1 MFHRVCRSQ
10 VSGLQVESCLRLILG
25 LVCNVHKIKAH
36 LRPAD
41 LGPVDLRPIFSSDR
55 AFNSIH
61 RGNMAKAVRKLRRS
75 LIGQEAFMIYFTEL
89 INLPT
94 HDAKGEY
101 LGHLV
106 DLGINPSLNPLLVE
120 YFFILTAKKKV
131 LCVSREQISTISVR
145 AIQTSVP
152 AIEIQSSAP
161 DEGVINIKKDVL
173 DQQIIDVNDQK
184 VVRVIDVDFDI
195 QPNIQHTELRI
206 VSVNVGAAAAARRL
220 LQGIFAKHRI
230 RTITS
235 FLPTKTIPWEFVNL
249 IEPDPARR
257 VKLRISYNKLAELHP
272 ADLADI
278 LEELS
283 RDEQRSVI
291 ESLDDETAAEAV
303 SEIPTRMQV
312 ALLNSLSAGRAA
324 DIVEE
329 MAPDEA
335 ADVLQELPPETSA
348 EVLAHMETEEANEV
362 RELLGFEENTAG
374 GLMTTEF
381 IVLEETATVEA
392 AIEALK
398 SFSGSLETISSV
410 FTIAH
415 NLALTGALPL
425 GRLLVSDRNESLE
438 SLITDSVIFAP
449 FHADEKTVINM
460 FHKYNLLTLP
470 VVDDNNRLLGVI
482 TADDVLELVVKDN

>member
-1 MFHRVCRSQ
+1 
-10 VSGLQVESCLRLILG
+10 
-25 LVCNVHKIKAH
+25 
-36 LRPAD
+36 
-41 LGPVDLRPIFSSDR
+41 
-55 AFNSIH
+55 
-61 RGNMAKAVRKLRRS
+61 
-75 LIGQEAFMIYFTEL
+75 MIYFTEL
-89 INLPT
+89 ENLPT

-101 LGHLV
+101 LGRLV
-106 DLGINPSLNPLLVE
+106 DLAINPSQNSFQVA
-120 YFFILTAKKKV
+120 YFYVMTPKKT
-131 LCVSREQISTISVR
+131 LMCIPHDQISTISVR
-145 AIQTSVP
+145 AAQTSIP
-152 AIEIQSSAP
+152 AAEIRGAAP
-161 DEGVINIKKDVL
+161 DEGLICIKKDVL

-195 QPNIQHTELRI
+195 QPNHKHTELRI
-206 VSVNVGAAAAARRL
+206 VAVNVGAAAAARRL
-220 LQGIFAKHRI
+220 LQGLFAKHRI

-235 FLPTKTIPWEFVNL
+235 VLPTKTIPWEFVNL

-257 VKLRISYNKLAELHP
+257 VKLRISYNRLAELHP

-312 ALLNSLSAGRAA
+312 ALLNSLSAGKAA

-335 ADVLQELPPETSA
+335 ADVLQELPPETTA
-348 EVLAHMETEEANEV
+348 EVLANMDAEEAEEV

-374 GLMTTEF
+374 GFMTNEF
-381 IVLEETATVEA
+381 IVLQETATVEA

-398 SFSGSLETISSV
+398 NFTGALETIHAV
-410 FTIAH
+410 YLVEQNLVLTRVVP
-415 NLALTGALPL
+415 LALLLISDKDAPL
-425 GRLLVSDRNESLE
+425 NSLVSDPV
-438 SLITDSVIFAP
+438 ISVP
-449 FHADEKTVINM
+449 FHADKKTVINM

-470 VVDDNNRLLGVI
+470 VVDDNDRLLGVV
-482 TADDVLELVVKDN
+482 TADDVLELVIKEK

>member
-1 MFHRVCRSQ
+1 M
-10 VSGLQVESCLRLILG
+10 
-25 LVCNVHKIKAH
+25 
-36 LRPAD
+36 
-41 LGPVDLRPIFSSDR
+41 IF
-55 AFNSIH
+55 
-61 RGNMAKAVRKLRRS
+61 
-75 LIGQEAFMIYFTEL
+75 FTEL
-89 INLPT
+89 ENLPA

-106 DLGINPSLNPLLVE
+106 DLAINPSQNSFQVA
-120 YFFILTAKKKV
+120 YFYIMTPKRQLMCIA
-131 LCVSREQISTISVR
+131 REQMSTISVT
-145 AIQTSVP
+145 AAQTSVP
-152 AIEIQSSAP
+152 AGEIRCSAP
-161 DEGVINIKKDVL
+161 DEGLICIKKDVL

-195 QPNIQHTELRI
+195 EPSEKHTELRI
-206 VSVNVGAAAAARRL
+206 LAVNVGAAAAVRRL
-220 LQGIFAKHRI
+220 LQGFVAKHRI

-235 FLPTKTIPWEFVNL
+235 VLPTKTIPWEFVNL

-257 VKLRISYNKLAELHP
+257 VKLRISYNRLEKLHP

-283 RDEQRSVI
+283 RDEQRSLI
-291 ESLDDETAAEAV
+291 ESLDEEIAAEAV

-312 ALLNSLSAGRAA
+312 ALLNSLSAGKAA

-348 EVLAHMETEEANEV
+348 EVLANMEAKEANEV

-381 IVLEETATVEA
+381 IVLLETATVESA
-392 AIEALK
+392 AEALRN
-398 SFSGSLETISSV
+398 FSGPLESVHAIYLIDTSLVLTRV
-410 FTIAH
+410 VP
-415 NLALTGALPL
+415 LAL
-425 GRLLVSDRNESLE
+425 LLVADRNAQLNSLN
-438 SLITDSVIFAP
+438 TDEAISVP
-449 FHADEKTVINM
+449 FHADEKTVISM

-470 VVDDNNRLLGVI
+470 VVDDNGRLLGVV
-482 TADDVLELVVKDN
+482 TADDVLELVVREK

>member
-1 MFHRVCRSQ
+1 
-10 VSGLQVESCLRLILG
+10 
-25 LVCNVHKIKAH
+25 
-36 LRPAD
+36 
-41 LGPVDLRPIFSSDR
+41 
-55 AFNSIH
+55 
-61 RGNMAKAVRKLRRS
+61 
-75 LIGQEAFMIYFTEL
+75 MIYFTEL
-89 INLPT
+89 ENLPT

-106 DLGINPSLNPLLVE
+106 DLAINPSQNSFQVA
-120 YFFILTAKKKV
+120 YFFVMTPKKNRM
-131 LCVSREQISTISVR
+131 CIPFNQISTISVR

-152 AIEIQSSAP
+152 TENILCSTP
-161 DEGVINIKKDVL
+161 DEGLIYIKKDVL

-184 VVRVIDVDFDI
+184 VVRVIDIDFDI
-195 QPNIQHTELRI
+195 QPNHKQTELRI
-206 VSVNVGAAAAARRL
+206 VAVNVGAAAAVRRL

-230 RTITS
+230 RTIAS
-235 FLPTKTIPWEFVNL
+235 VLPTQTIPWEFVNL

-257 VKLRISYNKLAELHP
+257 VKLRISYNRLAQLHP

-283 RDEQRSVI
+283 SDEQRSVI

-312 ALLNSLSAGRAA
+312 ALLNSLSAGKAA

-348 EVLAHMETEEANEV
+348 EVLANMEAEEAEEV

-374 GLMTTEF
+374 GFMTTEF
-381 IVLEETATVEA
+381 IVSLETATVEA
-392 AIEALK
+392 AVEALK
-398 SFSGSLETISSV
+398 NFSGALESV
-410 FTIAH
+410 HSIFLIGPNLVLTRVVPIA
-415 NLALTGALPL
+415 L
-425 GRLLVSDRNESLE
+425 LLVSDKDAVLGSLVGDPA
-438 SLITDSVIFAP
+438 ISVP
-449 FHADEKTVINM
+449 FHADKKTVINM

-470 VVDDNNRLLGVI
+470 VVDDNGRLLGVV
-482 TADDVLELVVKDN
+482 TADDVLELLIKEK

>member
-1 MFHRVCRSQ
+1 MREARM
-10 VSGLQVESCLRLILG
+10 
-25 LVCNVHKIKAH
+25 
-36 LRPAD
+36 
-41 LGPVDLRPIFSSDR
+41 IF
-55 AFNSIH
+55 
-61 RGNMAKAVRKLRRS
+61 
-75 LIGQEAFMIYFTEL
+75 FTEL
-89 INLPT
+89 ESLPT

-101 LGHLV
+101 LGRLV
-106 DLGINPSLNPLLVE
+106 DVAINPSQNSAQVA
-120 YFFILTAKKKV
+120 FFYVMTAKKQ
-131 LCVSREQISTISVR
+131 LMCIAREQVSTISVR

-152 AIEIQSSAP
+152 LREIGGSAP
-161 DEGVINIKKDVL
+161 DEGLIHIKKDVL
-173 DQQIIDVNDQK
+173 DQQIIDVDDQK

-195 QPNIQHTELRI
+195 QPFEKHSELRI
-206 VSVNVGAAAAARRL
+206 LAVSVGAAAAVRRL
-220 LQGIFAKHRI
+220 MQGMIAKHRI

-235 FLPTKTIPWEFVNL
+235 ILPTKTIPWEFVNL

-257 VKLRISYNKLAELHP
+257 VKLRISYDRLEKLHP

-291 ESLDDETAAEAV
+291 ESLDDEIAAEAV

-312 ALLNSLSAGRAA
+312 ALLNSLSAGKAA

-348 EVLAHMETEEANEV
+348 QVLANMETKEANEV

-374 GLMTTEF
+374 GFMTTEF
-381 IVLEETATVEA
+381 IVLLETATVEG

-398 SFSGSLETISSV
+398 NFSGPLETIHSV
-410 FTIAH
+410 HLINVHMVLTRVVP
-415 NLALTGALPL
+415 LA
-425 GRLLVSDRNESLE
+425 RLLVSDKDAPLGSLVDE
-438 SLITDSVIFAP
+438 PVISVP

-470 VVDDNNRLLGVI
+470 VVDDNDRLLGVV
-482 TADDVLELVVKDN
+482 TADDVLELVIKEK